1 MSDERLESLERRVE
15 HLERRLDL
23 MEQGEESETRSNRR
37 ARSMNMWLRIG
48 VYISFIL
55 LLVLFLVVFKVRF

>member
-1 MSDERLESLERRVE
+1 MADQRLEELETRVE

-23 MEQGEESETRSNRR
+23 LEQGEEAEGRHNRR

-48 VYISFIL
+48 VYVSFIL
-55 LLVLFLVVFKVRF
+55 LLVLFLVIFKVRF